1 MARRESVNC
10 SLWSST
16 PIRFPTKRP
25 IQNPIILLSALM
37 PFWLIGEFV
46 IRKGRLIIVN
56 GDPTKDIR
64 LLMDAEKNSD
74 LIMKDGKIYKNTIR
88 TESRK

>member
-1 MARRESVNC
+1 MVFDPNTISAKATYPEPNHPAVGVNAV
-10 SLWSST
+10 L
-16 PIRFPTKRP
+16 
-25 IQNPIILLSALM
+25 A
-37 PFWLIGEFV
+37 IGEFA

-56 GDPTKDIR
+56 GGPTKDIR